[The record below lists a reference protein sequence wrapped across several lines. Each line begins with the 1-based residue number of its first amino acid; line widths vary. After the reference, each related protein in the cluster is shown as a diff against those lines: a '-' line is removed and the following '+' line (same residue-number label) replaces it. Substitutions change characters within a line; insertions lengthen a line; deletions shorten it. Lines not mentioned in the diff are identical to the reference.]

1 MTTYELNARRE
12 SILQQLAELLNNEEG
27 ISKAEHWVKRMYKKD
42 KAMSYPL
49 ALDQKGL
56 GNEIREAEDDIAHNR
71 CITHE
76 ALLEEIK
83 KW

>member
-12 SILQQLAELLNNEEG
+12 SILQQLTELLNNEEA
-27 ISKAEHWVKRMYKKD
+27 ISKAERWVKRMYKKD
-42 KAMSYPL
+42 KMNYPL
-49 ALDQKGL
+49 ALDREELVK
-56 GNEIREAEDDIAHNR
+56 EIREAEDDIAHNR